1 MIRSVCQHLAL
12 LLLAGCA
19 TAGVDAP
26 PLRVATFQSDVTP
39 PLGHPLCGGWVK
51 PAEGVDSPLLLKG
64 IVIDDHRTRYVV
76 AALDWCVL
84 GTKAYDAFRDRIAKA
99 VDVPRRQVSLH
110 CTHTHSAPLADARA
124 QELLDA
130 SPKTLPHLDLAW
142 LARIAADAGAAA
154 KGAVDRLRPFTQ
166 VGAGKAKIEGFASNR
181 RVKGPDGKIQV
192 RWSTTKDPALRD
204 APEGLIDPWLRTVSL
219 YDGET
224 PLVRLHYYA
233 SHPQTRSGDGRVHGD
248 VVAHA
253 REYVQQEEGVFQ
265 IYFAGCGGNVTAG
278 KYNDGSPAARQ
289 RLASAMYT
297 GMIRSIEST
306 SRAPVTAVEWASVD
320 VHLPIR
326 ADAAL
331 KRAVLADVEKPAQA
345 RLMAA
350 VTLAWIERAAAGPVD
365 LSRLRLGPVDLL
377 HLPGEPFV
385 EYQLYAQSLRPERFT
400 ATAGYGEGGPWYV
413 CTDAAYGEGGYEPGA
428 SWVGP
433 PVETV
438 LKAAIEKVLR

>member
-19 TAGVDAP
+19 TAGADAP
-26 PLRVATFQSDVTP
+26 PLRVAAFQSDVTP

-51 PAEGVDSPLLLKG
+51 PAEAVDAPLLLKG
-64 IVIDDHRTRYVV
+64 IVIDDQRSRYVI
-76 AALDWCVL
+76 ASLDWCVL
-84 GTKAYDAFRDRIAKA
+84 GTKAYDAFRDRLAKA
-99 VDVPRRQVSLH
+99 VDTPRRQVTLH

-130 SPKTLPHLDLAW
+130 SPQTLPHLDLAW
-142 LARIAADAGAAA
+142 LARIAEDAGKAAE
-154 KGAVDRLRPFTQ
+154 GAVDRLRPFTH
-166 VGAGKAKIEGFASNR
+166 VGAGKARVERFASNR
-181 RVKGPDGKIQV
+181 RVAGPDGKILV
-192 RWSTTKDPALRD
+192 RWSTTRDPALREQ
-204 APEGLIDPWLRTVSL
+204 AEGLIDPWLRTVSL
-219 YDGET
+219 YDGAT
-224 PLVRLHYYA
+224 PLVRMHYYA
-233 SHPQTRSGDGRVHGD
+233 SHPQTSSGDGRVHGD

-278 KYNDGSPAARQ
+278 KYNDGTPAARQ

-306 SRAPVTAVEWASVD
+306 SRAPVAVVEWSSVD
-320 VHLPIR
+320 VRLPVR
-326 ADAAL
+326 ADETAQRAL
-331 KRAVLADVEKPAQA
+331 LADVAKPKQA
-345 RLMAA
+345 RLIAA
-350 VTLAWIERAAAGPVD
+350 LTLAWIERAANGPLD
-365 LSRLRLGPVDLL
+365 ISRLRLGPVDLL

-385 EYQLYAQSLRPERFT
+385 EYQLYAQSLRPFV

-433 PVETV
+433 PVEKV
-438 LKAAIEKVLR
+438 LKAAIGELLR